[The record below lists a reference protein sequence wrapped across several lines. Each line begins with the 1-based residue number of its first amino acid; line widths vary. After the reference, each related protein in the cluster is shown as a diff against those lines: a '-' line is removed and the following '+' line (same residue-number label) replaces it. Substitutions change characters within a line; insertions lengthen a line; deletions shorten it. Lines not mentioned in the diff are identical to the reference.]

1 MVLAKLTVALALLG
15 EASAIQLPLSL
26 PKIPHIPNAVTE
38 RKLVDSASLQERID
52 PDNLLA
58 RAKALFEVAGAS
70 VDEYNH
76 PTRVIGSEGKH

>member
-1 MVLAKLTVALALLG
+1 MALAKLTVALALLG
-15 EASAIQLPLSL
+15 EASAIQWPLSL
-26 PKIPHIPNAVTE
+26 PKIPQIPNAVTE

-58 RAKALFEVAGAS
+58 RAKALFQVAESS